1 MPNAAPCS
9 RSFRWPLN
17 ASSKFPRV
25 VVFTDLD
32 ASLLDHADYSFQDA
46 LPALDLIRARNVPL
60 VFTTSKTRAEVE
72 RLQAVMRI
80 REPFIVENGAALF
93 FPDNYRQL
101 RIDSGFRQPPYTVI
115 QLGASYAEIRRFVY
129 ACRDQFRIRGFG
141 DMGLAQVAELTGL
154 APDQARLAK
163 RREFTEPFLPEKGTD
178 IAAFEKIAA
187 ARGFSITRGGRFYH
201 LIGIRQDKGAAVRLA
216 AGVFSKNAEAPVT
229 TIGIG
234 DPGEVLVKALA
245 FSVFLLL
252 IAANASAGPLDE
264 LALDRWAKLREV
276 ERYQLQIAE
285 RYYKQQNWKAALAE
299 CEKFVTLYER
309 SEGAPYAQLKWALC
323 QVQLRQANT
332 AIKDGFQSVIDY
344 WPDSPDAILARY
356 QIARHQR
363 FDQRLDVGGIS
374 RVRSRQCLAGGK
386 AFWGLD
392 GCGGVGHGVSSSSG
406 GRLSV
411 RYTGRSFGGF
421 RGVLHQGN
429 ADSLFLKFRNNPDKF
444 AWVSGNTIWTRNS
457 QDIELVV
464 MGISEHHVQ
473 FRPDFLYIELINVY
487 VGCDEFIMPLA
498 AAKHGGTYGINRS
511 LQCPATR
518 IEGDL
523 VFSPDVFEWD
533 KCTLGGRRY
542 VSQA

>member
-46 LPALDLIRARNVPL
+46 LPALGLIRARNVPL

-234 DPGEVLVKALA
+234 DSANDIPMLQSVLIPVVIPRTGGPRLELDLPGLRKAPRPG
-245 FSVFLLL
+245 
-252 IAANASAGPLDE
+252 SAGWNEVVVE
-264 LALDRWAKLREV
+264 LLK
-276 ERYQLQIAE
+276 QLE
-285 RYYKQQNWKAALAE
+285 TN
-299 CEKFVTLYER
+299 
-309 SEGAPYAQLKWALC
+309 GA
-323 QVQLRQANT
+323 
-332 AIKDGFQSVIDY
+332 
-344 WPDSPDAILARY
+344 
-356 QIARHQR
+356 
-363 FDQRLDVGGIS
+363 
-374 RVRSRQCLAGGK
+374 
-386 AFWGLD
+386 
-392 GCGGVGHGVSSSSG
+392 
-406 GRLSV
+406 
-411 RYTGRSFGGF
+411 
-421 RGVLHQGN
+421 
-429 ADSLFLKFRNNPDKF
+429 
-444 AWVSGNTIWTRNS
+444 
-457 QDIELVV
+457 
-464 MGISEHHVQ
+464 
-473 FRPDFLYIELINVY
+473 
-487 VGCDEFIMPLA
+487 
-498 AAKHGGTYGINRS
+498 
-511 LQCPATR
+511 
-518 IEGDL
+518 
-523 VFSPDVFEWD
+523 
-533 KCTLGGRRY
+533 
-542 VSQA
+542 